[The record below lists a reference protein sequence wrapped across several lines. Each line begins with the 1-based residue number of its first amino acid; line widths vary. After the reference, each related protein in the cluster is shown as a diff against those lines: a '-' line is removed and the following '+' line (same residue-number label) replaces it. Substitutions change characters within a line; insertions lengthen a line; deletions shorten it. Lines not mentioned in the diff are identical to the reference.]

1 MEEIR
6 LYHSSWLDYFVLLCG
21 LAIMYGIATA
31 SSIEGSLVFTW
42 LICLSWLIL
51 EGLFLYRV
59 VRSKI
64 LKIPDVIITDEH
76 VKVEM
81 PMRKSIIKFSDVHSF
96 ELVYMSKTIY
106 VGINYNIGVKSW
118 KDKKMNA
125 FVYWWKSVNNC
136 GYDEVIPVSDL
147 TFSEQDILDLLDEK
161 LENYR
166 KKEYE
171 SN

>member
-1 MEEIR
+1 MEEIKI
-6 LYHSSWLDYFVLLCG
+6 YHSSKFEYFMLLIG
-21 LAIMYGIATA
+21 IIISYGIATA
-31 SSIEGSLVFTW
+31 SSIDGPIVLMWSTMIVFYSL
-42 LICLSWLIL
+42 
-51 EGLFLYRV
+51 ELFILYRI

-64 LKIPDVIITDEH
+64 LEIPDMIITDEC
-76 VKVEM
+76 VKVDM
-81 PMRKSIIKFSDVHSF
+81 PMRKSIIKLSDVHSF

-147 TFSEQDILDLLDEK
+147 TFSEQDILDILNEK